1 MMAMPEP
8 KSIEGAEI
16 LIWVLTGIL
25 GLVAASA
32 LWFLKRYFKEQDTE
46 TESVKKKLHA
56 HEAKMEKMAERME
69 ESSRKISG
77 DITTFKSSALDFQQ
91 RIAINLQDLRSFSM
105 DSQAVVNKE
114 LATLEKQTDKIETQM
129 DRTYGKAIE
138 LEQKLDKSGRVIE
151 VVTTQV
157 ESHNKTLRTFA
168 EIVKIQKTGLD
179 NLTKDYSTTKTRLSE
194 ELILIRSKKSGEDS
208 E

>member
-32 LWFLKRYFKEQDTE
+32 LWFLKRYFKEQDS
-46 TESVKKKLHA
+46 ESEAIKKKLHA
-56 HEAKMEKMAERME
+56 HETRMEKMADRME

-91 RIAINLQDLRSFSM
+91 KVAVSLQDLRTFSM
-105 DSQAVVNKE
+105 DSQSVVNKE